1 MVSRRRWAMPGLAAA
16 GLGLAGRL
24 LASGLPV
31 MAADG
36 GRRGGRMRD
45 KMKGRGQGGR
55 GGKKGK
61 KK

>member
-16 GLGLAGRL
+16 GLGLAGRV

-31 MAADG
+31 LAADG
-36 GRRGGRMRD
+36 GRRGRMRD
-45 KMKGRGQGGR
+45 KKKGRGQGG
-55 GGKKGK
+55 KNGK

>member
-1 MVSRRRWAMPGLAAA
+1 MVSRRRWVMPGLAAA
-16 GLGLAGRL
+16 GLGLAGRV

-36 GRRGGRMRD
+36 GGRGGRMRD
-45 KMKGRGQGGR
+45 KKKGRGR
-55 GGKKGK
+55 GGKKDK